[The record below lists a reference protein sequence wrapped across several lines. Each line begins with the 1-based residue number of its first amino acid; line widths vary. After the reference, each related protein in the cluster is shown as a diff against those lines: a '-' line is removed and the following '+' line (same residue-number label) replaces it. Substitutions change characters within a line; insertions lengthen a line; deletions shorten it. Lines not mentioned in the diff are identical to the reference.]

1 MIHQNHHYI
10 VKDLPWGDHQLFL
23 EINLRQFK
31 CDRCKKNFIEELFL
45 IKNKRKYTKKVA
57 QKFLGK
63 VKEINVNLLAKKG
76 IVTREEIERMLKNAR
91 TDIYTRKPKNFKRL
105 GIDEIALTKGKRK
118 K

>member
-1 MIHQNHHYI
+1 MIEEILLLKNKKIYKKLAQN
-10 VKDLPWGDHQLFL
+10 FL
-23 EINLRQFK
+23 E
-31 CDRCKKNFIEELFL
+31 
-45 IKNKRKYTKKVA
+45 
-57 QKFLGK
+57 K
-63 VKEINVNLLAKKG
+63 VKKINVNLLAKKG